1 MTPKNEYCNRLRMVR
16 KQQNLTLRQVE
27 EKSKGVW
34 KAVVVGS
41 YERGSRALNISK
53 AEELCRF
60 YGVPVTALFVEP
72 RAKEDKAVLNPNC
85 LQLDLRRIREIAIDV
100 DVFSEQVLRFL
111 ETIILKRQDWN
122 GEVISL
128 RNSDLNL
135 LSILTGKSDESVI
148 SALKYR
154 QMLLHR

>member
-1 MTPKNEYCNRLRMVR
+1 MVR
-16 KQQNLTLRQVE
+16 RQQNLTLRQVE

-60 YGVPVTALFVEP
+60 YGVPITALFVEP
-72 RAKEDKAVLNPNC
+72 PVVEDKTVLNPDY
-85 LQLDLRRIREIAIDV
+85 LQLDLRRIQEITIDL
-100 DVFSEQVLRFL
+100 DVFSGQVLRFL
-111 ETIILKRQDWN
+111 KTIILKRQDWN

-148 SALKYR
+148 AALKNR
-154 QMLLHR
+154 QMLLDR